1 MSAFYLVA
9 YGSLSIPAVIA
20 GFVVEPLG
28 VRETFEIFGSVI
40 IVIALLVTAEAWRQ
54 RPRSASRTAVA
65 GGDGVDVSG
74 RGRRVR

>member
-9 YGSLSIPAVIA
+9 YGALSIPAVIA

-40 IVIALLVTAEAWRQ
+40 IVIALLVTGEAWRQ
-54 RPRSASRTAVA
+54 RPRAQVERRSRAAMASM
-65 GGDGVDVSG
+65 
-74 RGRRVR
+74 

>member
-1 MSAFYLVA
+1 
-9 YGSLSIPAVIA
+9 VIA

-54 RPRSASRTAVA
+54 RPRST
-65 GGDGVDVSG
+65 
-74 RGRRVR
+74 VRARELSALPS

>member
-28 VRETFEIFGSVI
+28 VETTFEIFGSAI
-40 IVIALLVTAEAWRQ
+40 IFVALLVTAEAWRQ
-54 RPRSASRTAVA
+54 RPRATIRARELSAQP
-65 GGDGVDVSG
+65 G
-74 RGRRVR
+74 